1 MGGSNSAIFERHAR
15 LHERAAA
22 LFRALDHGDPH
33 AASRAF
39 AAFSDDLHDHLRI
52 DLTIGYRL
60 LLRHSSESVRRI
72 AERVL
77 SEQAEFPQQVEV
89 MIARWRRVDGQAL
102 LGQPFRDELETLVS
116 NLLKR
121 IRLEQRLLTALSSV
135 A

>member
-1 MGGSNSAIFERHAR
+1 MEGRNNEILSRHAR
-15 LHERAAA
+15 LHNDAAQ
-22 LFRALDHGDPH
+22 LFRALDNRHLE
-33 AASRAF
+33 SIMNAF
-39 AAFSDDLHDHLRI
+39 HRFIDDLEEHLRV

-60 LLRHSSESVRRI
+60 LLRHQSTSVRAI

-77 SEQAEFPQQVEV
+77 SEQAEFPQQVELV
-89 MIARWRRVDGQAL
+89 IARWARANSEMLLTQA
-102 LGQPFRDELETLVS
+102 FRDELETLVS